1 MPEETV
7 TAAPDLSAVESALVA
22 IESQLI
28 QAESVRVS
36 ERDES
41 ISISE
46 YNSIYES
53 SLESEYRDYLISDN
67 SLHRDTLTVLIF
79 GCLVAGCL
87 LGAILYSIFTNK
99 R

>member
-36 ERDES
+36 E
-41 ISISE
+41 SE
-46 YNSIYES
+46 NISIYES

>member
-28 QAESVRVS
+28 QAESVRAS
-36 ERDES
+36 ERLES

-46 YNSIYES
+46 NISIYES
-53 SLESEYRDYLISDN
+53 SLESEYRDFLVADN
-67 SLHRDTLTVLIF
+67 SISRDSLTVLVF
-79 GCLVAGCL
+79 CCLGIGCL
-87 LGAILYSIFTNK
+87 LGALLYSIFSNK